1 MCEWIL
7 LVPIFGSLMAP
18 GFPIPCQRPDPCG
31 SKGREHYLLSKTL
44 SSGNTMNFHSTYLL
58 DCYYF
63 TWWKA
68 LFLWTTIP
76 LNNWGQNTHASL
88 HTALYIISAFLWD
101 QNTHA
106 SLHTPLYI
114 VISDFLWYEV
124 GRQHVKAL
132 QADAIS
138 PYLTSPTP
146 LNPWDR
152 PHHRTWNTV
161 ILGSS
166 STLTTNWI
174 VPGIVPGSTLQ
185 SNSNMN
191 ELLIH

>member
-106 SLHTPLYI
+106 SLHTPFYI

-124 GRQHVKAL
+124 GRQHVKASRQTL
-132 QADAIS
+132 SVHI
-138 PYLTSPTP
+138 
-146 LNPWDR
+146 W
-152 PHHRTWNTV
+152 PHPPH
-161 ILGSS
+161 
-166 STLTTNWI
+166 STHGTDHTDMKYSD
-174 VPGIVPGSTLQ
+174 PGFK
-185 SNSNMN
+185 
-191 ELLIH
+191 